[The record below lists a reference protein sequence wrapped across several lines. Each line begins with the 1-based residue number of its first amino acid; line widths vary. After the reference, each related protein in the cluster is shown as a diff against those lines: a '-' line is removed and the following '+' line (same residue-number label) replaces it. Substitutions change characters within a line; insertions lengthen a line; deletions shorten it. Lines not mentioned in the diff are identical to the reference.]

1 MKSPLINK
9 SRKVAWFKPFLYP
22 HGTIGT
28 YYGAHKISC
37 SDSAAMNVIIGL
49 DKAPR
54 LSIRIVI
61 WILPSDTETSA
72 TTLWERLQN
81 LWRASAQGKV
91 LESGVFWWISYPT
104 HMKSMLSGFLGSQVH
119 HRRAERGVS
128 ITLPSLRQ
136 SNFGKLQFGFV
147 LADFQISPTL
157 KLYFWA
163 LFRPALHKMSQIKWC
178 HVKINNPEKNISLL
192 LW

>member
-1 MKSPLINK
+1 MDLPARSPCWPL
-9 SRKVAWFKPFLYP
+9 RL
-22 HGTIGT
+22 
-28 YYGAHKISC
+28 
-37 SDSAAMNVIIGL
+37 DSIAVSVFADIFIELTN
-49 DKAPR
+49 
-54 LSIRIVI
+54 
-61 WILPSDTETSA
+61 TETAA

-157 KLYFWA
+157 KLYFWS
-163 LFRPALHKMSQIKWC
+163 LFRPALHKMSQIKCNFYLW
-178 HVKINNPEKNISLL
+178 ESLISHIQQFRHFSNRDKYQLFL
-192 LW
+192 GAS

>member
-1 MKSPLINK
+1 MPSQYLLIFSLSWQILRRLPQPSESGCRIFEEPQLK
-9 SRKVAWFKPFLYP
+9 EKCLKVAFF
-22 HGTIGT
+22 
-28 YYGAHKISC
+28 
-37 SDSAAMNVIIGL
+37 
-49 DKAPR
+49 
-54 LSIRIVI
+54 
-61 WILPSDTETSA
+61 
-72 TTLWERLQN
+72 
-81 LWRASAQGKV
+81 WR
-91 LESGVFWWISYPT
+91 ISYPT
-104 HMKSMLSGFLGSQVH
+104 YIKLMLSGFLGSQVH

-163 LFRPALHKMSQIKWC
+163 LFRPALHKMSQIKCKSYVFSFNWC
-178 HVKINNPEKNISLL
+178 HVKINNHEKNISLL

>member
-1 MKSPLINK
+1 MLFFRFYAALTGLLHGNHCYFKYLI
-9 SRKVAWFKPFLYP
+9 
-22 HGTIGT
+22 
-28 YYGAHKISC
+28 
-37 SDSAAMNVIIGL
+37 DSIAVSLFADIFIELTN
-49 DKAPR
+49 
-54 LSIRIVI
+54 
-61 WILPSDTETSA
+61 TETA
-72 TTLWERLQN
+72 AVTLWERLQN
-81 LWRASAQGKV
+81 LWRVSAQGKV

>member
-1 MKSPLINK
+1 
-9 SRKVAWFKPFLYP
+9 
-22 HGTIGT
+22 
-28 YYGAHKISC
+28 
-37 SDSAAMNVIIGL
+37 
-49 DKAPR
+49 
-54 LSIRIVI
+54 
-61 WILPSDTETSA
+61 
-72 TTLWERLQN
+72 
-81 LWRASAQGKV
+81 
-91 LESGVFWWISYPT
+91 
-104 HMKSMLSGFLGSQVH
+104 MKSMLSGFLGSQVH

-178 HVKINNPEKNISLL
+178 HVKINNPGWHMGTEGRLYSSKSTNGGKGLQNSKINSYFTP
-192 LW
+192 

>member
-1 MKSPLINK
+1 
-9 SRKVAWFKPFLYP
+9 
-22 HGTIGT
+22 
-28 YYGAHKISC
+28 
-37 SDSAAMNVIIGL
+37 
-49 DKAPR
+49 
-54 LSIRIVI
+54 
-61 WILPSDTETSA
+61 
-72 TTLWERLQN
+72 
-81 LWRASAQGKV
+81 
-91 LESGVFWWISYPT
+91 
-104 HMKSMLSGFLGSQVH
+104 MKSMLSGFLGSQVH

-178 HVKINNPEKNISLL
+178 NVKINNPEKNISPENWVKSESKRIFLSYLTPRDCRLL
-192 LW
+192 ISTKCSGMGCDNPDIRLTVCIGQFPTNCSVINDFGQGCQRTHGNWFRCWEGAVATETKQPL

>member
-1 MKSPLINK
+1 MPIRLTSTMRCMCRGPPI
-9 SRKVAWFKPFLYP
+9 
-22 HGTIGT
+22 
-28 YYGAHKISC
+28 
-37 SDSAAMNVIIGL
+37 DSITVSVFADIFIELTN
-49 DKAPR
+49 
-54 LSIRIVI
+54 
-61 WILPSDTETSA
+61 TETAA

-192 LW
+192 LWKVLTLFSEKILPCSLFCLHRYTCLNMG

>member
-1 MKSPLINK
+1 
-9 SRKVAWFKPFLYP
+9 
-22 HGTIGT
+22 
-28 YYGAHKISC
+28 
-37 SDSAAMNVIIGL
+37 
-49 DKAPR
+49 
-54 LSIRIVI
+54 
-61 WILPSDTETSA
+61 
-72 TTLWERLQN
+72 
-81 LWRASAQGKV
+81 
-91 LESGVFWWISYPT
+91 
-104 HMKSMLSGFLGSQVH
+104 MKSMLSGFLGSQVH

-192 LW
+192 LWQVLTPFFLRKSYHAVSFVCIDTLVSIWVNPQFYCIAVYYRHKGFEHQKVNKKA